1 MKTLNSDANSR
12 TSSPRKQ
19 EADESRFTTTN
30 TSFFKQANES
40 VGQAEETRRIH
51 EMHKSTSIGKSERNA
66 AQISMTTQKE
76 AHPLIPLSGI
86 AIGRRNQEEQTGMAI
101 ANK

>member
-1 MKTLNSDANSR
+1 
-12 TSSPRKQ
+12 
-19 EADESRFTTTN
+19 
-30 TSFFKQANES
+30 
-40 VGQAEETRRIH
+40 
-51 EMHKSTSIGKSERNA
+51 MHKSTSIGKSERNA